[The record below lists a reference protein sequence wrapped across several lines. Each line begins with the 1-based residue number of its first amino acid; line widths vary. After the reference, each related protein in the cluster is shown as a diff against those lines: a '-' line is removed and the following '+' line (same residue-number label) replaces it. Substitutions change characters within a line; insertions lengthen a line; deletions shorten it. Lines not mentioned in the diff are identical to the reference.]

1 MKAGAAASGAV
12 DAATVEGWDTPDA
25 WDGREEK
32 DGEDLE
38 MVYIVVVGLNKGVA
52 TGEEWEM
59 STLNEMC
66 EMDSVSWSRV
76 LPAPTSAHKRGM
88 SLSCSWANFDL
99 PSAGAG
105 EETVVCCGR
114 EGARA
119 GAGEGA
125 WGGIAL
131 YYPKHLQEFHR
142 LRFGVCLCVCVHIY
156 YTYIHVHVHVYMY
169 MCIYVY
175 VYI

>member
-1 MKAGAAASGAV
+1 L
-12 DAATVEGWDTPDA
+12 DEATVEGWDTPDA

-32 DGEDLE
+32 DGEE
-38 MVYIVVVGLNKGVA
+38 VETVYIVVVGLNKGVA
-52 TGEEWEM
+52 SGEEWLM

-66 EMDSVSWSRV
+66 EMDSVAWPRV
-76 LPAPTSAHKRGM
+76 NSAHKRGM

-114 EGARA
+114 EGGRA

-142 LRFGVCLCVCVHIY
+142 LRFGVCFCVYIY
-156 YTYIHVHVHVYMY
+156 ISI
-169 MCIYVY
+169 IYVY
-175 VYI
+175 I